1 MKITAIRTRLVDVP
15 VRRPIVSRIRVAH
28 VMTHLLV
35 DLETD
40 EGLTGQTYLVTFGQ
54 DWGRAVIELLRGL
67 ETHVRGMD
75 PRETARIHQKTWQ
88 VSSMAGRR
96 GLAVFAISAIDV
108 AAWDVAAK
116 ALGVPLWQMLGGSPE
131 PLDTYA
137 SEGLWLTDDFGRL
150 GAEAAELVGLGFRAV
165 KMRLGRARDPR
176 SRRRPGRP

>member
-15 VRRPIVSRIRVAH
+15 MRRPIVSRIRVAH

-54 DWGRAVIELLRGL
+54 DWGRAVVELLRGL
-67 ETHVRGMD
+67 ETQVRGMD

-96 GLAVFAISAIDV
+96 SSGCLR
-108 AAWDVAAK
+108 
-116 ALGVPLWQMLGGSPE
+116 SPAQRTSSLRWRKQE
-131 PLDTYA
+131 TPKL
-137 SEGLWLTDDFGRL
+137 
-150 GAEAAELVGLGFRAV
+150 
-165 KMRLGRARDPR
+165 
-176 SRRRPGRP
+176 